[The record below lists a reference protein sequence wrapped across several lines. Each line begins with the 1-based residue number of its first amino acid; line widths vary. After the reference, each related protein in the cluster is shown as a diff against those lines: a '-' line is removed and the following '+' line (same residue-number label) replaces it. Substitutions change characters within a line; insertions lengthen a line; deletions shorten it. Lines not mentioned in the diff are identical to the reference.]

1 MVRAAYPAWMP
12 DQVRHD
18 EISLLLRQLAVGCV
32 IAADGSRPVCN
43 TSMISGQFECGQMA
57 IWPFSP

>member
-32 IAADGSRPVCN
+32 IAAVGSRPVCN
-43 TSMISGQFECGQMA
+43 TSMIVGIHIKLRQQ
-57 IWPFSP
+57 